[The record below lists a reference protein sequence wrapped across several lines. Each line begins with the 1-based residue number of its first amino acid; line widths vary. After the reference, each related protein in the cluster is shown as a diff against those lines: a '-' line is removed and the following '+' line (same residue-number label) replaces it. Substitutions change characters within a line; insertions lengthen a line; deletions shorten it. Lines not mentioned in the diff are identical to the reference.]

1 MERILRLAVRYCL
14 AICCGCVIITSCKS
28 TKSLEQTNNNV
39 VSEFVADQYINIVK
53 ANNSQQK
60 NLVAKVKVAV
70 ETDGKSMSTNGTL
83 RMKKDDVIQI
93 SLVDP
98 LLGALELGR
107 MEFTKTHVMIIDR
120 INKQYIYVPYGDVS
134 VLKRANIDFYTLQSL
149 FWNEVFEPG
158 GSTLNAADFEMTN
171 TTNEVNLVYKDN
183 LLTYNFFTLR
193 QSGQLNKTLITNNT
207 DKVYK
212 FTFEYS
218 DFSAFGGGLFPKNM
232 IMSFTT
238 GKQTASLSL
247 SLGSIK
253 NTSDWVTRSS
263 VPSKYS
269 KADPER
275 IFKQLVK

>member
-1 MERILRLAVRYCL
+1 M
-14 AICCGCVIITSCKS
+14 ICCVCVAVTSCKS
-28 TKSLEQTNNNV
+28 VKSVEPATSNV
-39 VSEFVADQYINIVK
+39 VSDNVAEHYISIVK
-53 ANNSQQK
+53 GNNSPQK

-120 INKQYIYVPYGDVS
+120 INKQYIYVPYSDVS
-134 VLKRANIDFYTLQSL
+134 FLKRANIDFNTLQSL

-158 GSTLNAADFEMTN
+158 KDTLNAADFEMVN
-171 TTNEVNLVYKDN
+171 TANEVNLIYKDH
-183 LLTYNFFTLR
+183 LLTYNFFTLN
-193 QSGQLNKTLITNNT
+193 QNGQLNKTLITNNT
-207 DKVYK
+207 DKIYK

-218 DFSAFGGGLFPKNM
+218 KFSAFGGTLFPKNM

-253 NTSDWVTRSS
+253 NSSDWVTRSS

-269 KADPER
+269 KADPEK